1 MSIILYVHCIWYGGN
16 QCVLFLANFRNLATK
31 KKGGVGRGNPTKGFL
46 RFFFKFAISR
56 KKNLEVARFR
66 QGVPVGRQN

>member
-1 MSIILYVHCIWYGGN
+1 VFCFFGEFSQSGD
-16 QCVLFLANFRNLATK
+16 K
-31 KKGGVGRGNPTKGFL
+31 KKGGLENPTKGFL
-46 RFFFKFAISR
+46 RFFFKHSPYLD